1 MAMHQ
6 DTPPSRDDLP
16 NAPGGKIIRAAQEGA
31 WRDGFAF
38 LAEVRALQAAERAK
52 AFAEGKEAGS
62 LEASKLIA
70 ETSSKVQKYLASM
83 DKQVAQLAFDIVKRV
98 LREFDD
104 RELVARATRNA
115 LADFRGTK
123 AVTIKLHPSVE
134 AHVQRAIAGLIAAG
148 GEDSFDVTIE
158 TDPEMGVRN
167 CVLTSEFA
175 VVEATIDTQLAAI
188 AQAMGL
194 PAPKAGA

>member
-1 MAMHQ
+1 MHQ

-62 LEASKLIA
+62 LEASKIIA
-70 ETSSKVQKYLASM
+70 ETSAKVQKYLASM
-83 DKQVAQLAFDIVKRV
+83 DKQVAQLAFDIVRRV

-115 LADFRGTK
+115 LADFRGAS

-134 AHVQRAIAGLIAAG
+134 AHVRRAIAGLVAAG
-148 GEDSFDVTIE
+148 GEDSFDITIE
-158 TDPEMGVRN
+158 ADPDMGERN
-167 CVLTSEFA
+167 CVLSTEFA
-175 VVEATIDTQLAAI
+175 VVEATIETQLSAI

-194 PAPKAGA
+194 PAPKAGL

>member
-1 MAMHQ
+1 MHQ

-70 ETSSKVQKYLASM
+70 ETSAKVQKYLASM

-115 LADFRGTK
+115 LADFRGAR

-134 AHVQRAIAGLIAAG
+134 AHVRRAIAGLVAAG
-148 GEDSFDVTIE
+148 GEDSFDITIE
-158 TDPEMGVRN
+158 ADADMGERN
-167 CVLTSEFA
+167 CVLSTEFA
-175 VVEATIDTQLAAI
+175 VVEATIETQLSAI

-194 PAPKAGA
+194 PAAKAGL